1 MAISALI
8 SMNAR
13 CLIHAEVK
21 DQDVSIPQDP
31 SDVFVSRD
39 IEVNDPLLFKLQE
52 KKIIDNQIILNI
64 EDNNSCVDVDE
75 CQLNSC
81 SVTENSICINSPGGY
96 QCICKKGHV
105 MYKEGL

>member
-1 MAISALI
+1 MQNVLTLPVVSNAHVKRDSEGMASSALI

-39 IEVNDPLLFKLQE
+39 IEVNDLLLFKLQE
-52 KKIIDNQIILNI
+52 KNHRQSDNF
-64 EDNNSCVDVDE
+64 EYR
-75 CQLNSC
+75 
-81 SVTENSICINSPGGY
+81 G
-96 QCICKKGHV
+96 
-105 MYKEGL
+105 